1 MEHKVYIRC
10 LERDTKL
17 IQDLLPQCVTEFKE
31 FIKKELD
38 LDWTMEAEVDL
49 NQHLELRNI
58 SELEH
63 LHQDEGLQ
71 SRRVHKSEEDR
82 KW

>member
-10 LERDTKL
+10 LERDVSL
-17 IQDLLPQCVTEFKE
+17 VQDILPQCVDEFKE

-38 LDWTMEAEVDL
+38 LDWTMEAEVDM

-63 LHQDEGLQ
+63 LHQDEALQ
-71 SRRVHKSEEDR
+71 SKRVHKSEEDR